1 MRTAATFARSFAALA
16 LGAAALL
23 LAGCTQDMATQPRYN
38 PLRASD
44 FFGDRR
50 SARPLVPGTVPRGE
64 LRSDAKLYTGM
75 SNGLLIDS
83 PPFPIT
89 RADLARGQERFNIN
103 CAPCHDRTGYGN
115 GLVAQRGFRHPP
127 SYHIQRLIDA
137 PLGHFYD
144 VMTRGFGA
152 MQDVSDRVTPE
163 DRWRIAAY
171 IRALQYSQHA
181 NVSDVPAGERNKLN
195 RLPAAASVPAGHV
208 AVPPASQAPQK
219 ESK

>member
-1 MRTAATFARSFAALA
+1 VRTGLYIALSLAALG
-16 LGAAALL
+16 LS
-23 LAGCTQDMATQPRYN
+23 GCTQDMATQPRYN

-50 SARPLVPGTVPRGE
+50 SARPQVPGTVPRGQ
-64 LRSDAKLYTGM
+64 LRVDEKLYTGM
-75 SNGLLIDS
+75 VNGQLIDA

-89 RADLARGQERFNIN
+89 RADLLRGQERFNIN

-127 SYHIQRLIDA
+127 SYHIERLRNA
-137 PLGHFYD
+137 PLGHFFD

-152 MQDVSDRVTPE
+152 MQDVSDRVMPE

-171 IRALQYSQHA
+171 IRALQYSQNA
-181 NVSDVPAGERNKLN
+181 SVNDVPAAERGKLDQI
-195 RLPAAASVPAGHV
+195 PAPKSTPVPEGR
-208 AVPPASQAPQK
+208 K
-219 ESK
+219 EERP